1 MHLPKAIAA
10 LTKWTDDEESRLQ
23 LDCVRLKRAGGT
35 VFAEACDGRRLCRL
49 TWPCDGEAKEYR
61 LPGKT
66 LAKTLRAVGVTP
78 DGYSVS
84 LNGAV
89 TLYGRNAITTVPQEE
104 LERWPKTEDVLY
116 PKEGQGW
123 WPMAVKPLR
132 DEARAALK
140 VKPEGLAKPALNL
153 EICGAKVKLDA
164 RFVRD
169 MCETAIQCGYDQVHA
184 TATDSQSAVHFS
196 AECDVK
202 FEAVIMP
209 LAQVRYLKNRVHAYI
224 QA

>member
-10 LTKWTDDEESRLQ
+10 LTKWTDDEQSSYSLG
-23 LDCVRLKRAGGT
+23 CVRLKRADGT
-35 VFAEACDGRRLCRL
+35 VFAEATDGRRLCRL
-49 TWPCDGEAKEYR
+49 TWPCDGEPKEYG
-61 LPGKT
+61 LPSKT

-84 LNGAV
+84 LNGTV
-89 TLYGRNAITTVPQEE
+89 TLYGKNSMTTVPHEE
-104 LERWPKTEDVLY
+104 LERWPRTEDVLY

-132 DEARAALK
+132 DEARKALK
-140 VKPEGLAKPALNL
+140 EQAGGIAKPALNL

-164 RFVRD
+164 LYVRD
-169 MCETAIQCGYDQVHA
+169 MCETAIQCGFDQVHA

-202 FEAVIMP
+202 FESVIMP
-209 LAQVRYLKNRVHAYI
+209 LAQD
-224 QA
+224 

>member
-10 LTKWTDDEESRLQ
+10 LVKWTDDEQSRFMLG
-23 LDCVRLKRAGGT
+23 CVRLKRAAGT

-49 TWPCDGEAKEYR
+49 TWPSDGPDCEYN
-61 LPGKT
+61 LEGKS
-66 LAKTLRAVGVTP
+66 LSKALRAVGVTP
-78 DGYSVS
+78 DGYFGS
-84 LNGAV
+84 LNGSV
-89 TLYGRNAITTVPQEE
+89 VLYGKNMGVTVATQEE
-104 LERWPKTEDVLY
+104 GRWPKTEDVLY
-116 PKEGQGW
+116 PRAGQGW
-123 WPMAVKPLR
+123 WPLPAKTLR

-140 VKPEGLAKPALNL
+140 VKPEGLAKPAVNL

-164 RFVRD
+164 RYVRD
-169 MCETAIQCGYDQVHA
+169 MCETAIQCGFDQVHA

-209 LAQVRYLKNRVHAYI
+209 LAQD
-224 QA
+224 